1 MTKQDK
7 TYSGMM
13 GDLGRLTTALAANGT
28 DLTHLDGIRV
38 RLEKILADAQ
48 EAAKQQAALTAS
60 KQETTKRLKGLI
72 TEGRRIATGV
82 DKLLKEH
89 YGLRA
94 EKLAEFGLKPFRGRK
109 VKQPEATEGEGT
121 LKPPPTAVHP
131 TNTNL

>member
-7 TYSGMM
+7 TYSGKM
-13 GDLGRLTTALAANGT
+13 GDLARLTASLAANAT

-38 RLEKILADAQ
+38 RLEKILADAH
-48 EAAKQQAALTAS
+48 EVAKQQAALTAS
-60 KQETTKRLKGLI
+60 KQEATKRLKGLI
-72 TEGRRIATGV
+72 TEGARIATGV

-109 VKQPEATEGEGT
+109 VKTAEGT
-121 LKPPPTAVHP
+121 ETPTLPPPAEVGCSSRQ
-131 TNTNL
+131 